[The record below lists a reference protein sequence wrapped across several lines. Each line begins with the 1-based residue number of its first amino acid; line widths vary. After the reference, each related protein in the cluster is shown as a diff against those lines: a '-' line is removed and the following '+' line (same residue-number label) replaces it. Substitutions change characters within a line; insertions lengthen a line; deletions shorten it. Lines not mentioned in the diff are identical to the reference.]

1 MFKHE
6 FLSLWS
12 LNSRKG
18 TVENNNKKV
27 VQCDSLIIATIK
39 EVKLR
44 AMENG
49 EAGWSIVVT
58 VDATEK
64 VKPAFAAA
72 YYSVRVSAL
81 KPCLS

>member
-1 MFKHE
+1 
-6 FLSLWS
+6 
-12 LNSRKG
+12 
-18 TVENNNKKV
+18 
-27 VQCDSLIIATIK
+27 
-39 EVKLR
+39 
-44 AMENG
+44 MENG